1 MEKKFS
7 TPLANFE
14 ISDGIVYS
22 VYLPDKVNL
31 EQVKEHARIM
41 LEELKDG
48 APFLTIADISQ
59 ADRSN
64 EKEAR
69 DYLSTPELNALSK
82 ATAVIADSM
91 LARISANLYLRFA
104 KNATPA
110 PTKFFST
117 KEEAI
122 TWLQQFK

>member
-1 MEKKFS
+1 MVKKFS

-14 ISDGIVYS
+14 VSDGIVYS

-31 EQVKEHARIM
+31 EQVKEHVRIM
-41 LEELKDG
+41 LEELKHD
-48 APFLTIADISQ
+48 APFLTIADISK

-69 DYLSTPELNALSK
+69 DYLSTPELSALSK

-117 KEEAI
+117 KEEALD
-122 TWLQQFK
+122 WLQQFK